1 MKTQLLIT
9 ALAVAT
15 LAVGCKKS
23 NPADESSPAGDT
35 NSSSLSVTQQLQNA
49 REAFTNAWQK
59 TKETTSNALANAKE
73 AVQSA
78 VDYTFDKKD
87 AFAAKANADLESLD
101 QNIKELSD
109 KAANA
114 SDSIKADAQIKLQEL
129 REKRAALG
137 KKMDDVKN
145 ATEANWNDAKTAF
158 VQSYDDVKAS
168 FKAAWQWLTD
178 KMGS

>member
-1 MKTQLLIT
+1 MKTQLLIA
-9 ALAVAT
+9 ALAIAA
-15 LAVGCKKS
+15 LAAGCKKS
-23 NPADESSPAGDT
+23 TPADESSPASGT
-35 NSSSLSVTQQLQNA
+35 SSGSMSVTQSLQNA
-49 REAFTNAWQK
+49 KEAFTNAWQK
-59 TKETTSNALANAKE
+59 TKAATTNALENAKE
-73 AVQSA
+73 VAQSA
-78 VDYTFDKKD
+78 VDYTYDKKD
-87 AFAAKANADLESLD
+87 AFAAKASADLESLD

-114 SDSIKADAQIKLQEL
+114 SDNIKADAQVKLQEL
-129 REKRAALG
+129 REKREALG

-145 ATEANWNDAKTAF
+145 ATEANWNDAKAAF